1 MTRVLHA
8 GFHKTGSSF
17 LQNAFFPKL
26 KNVLFIRKLDLAT
39 VRTLSSQDESILFSN
54 EAACGYPYPITEE
67 FSTARLESTLEI
79 TKCEKVLLVKREF
92 NSWVLSLYF
101 QTLNEQHFW
110 SLQEFISQ
118 NRQNLLTWKNAPE
131 AIAQMC
137 KERGT
142 DLLVIDQSDL
152 YKKQANTLQRI
163 SFFINGS
170 NYDPADIISQER
182 HNVSRYGMCTIKIY
196 RILNRVLKN
205 KIGFA
210 LGRKI
215 RRLPRKLIQG
225 RIGAMLD
232 RVSPAHLASTN
243 IEKLMK

>member
-26 KNVLFIRKLDLAT
+26 KNVLFIRKLDLGK
-39 VRTLSSQDESILFSN
+39 VRKLSNQDESILFSN
-54 EAACGYPYPITEE
+54 EAACGYPYPLTEE

-79 TKCEKVLLVKREF
+79 TRCEKVLLVKREF

-101 QTLNEQHFW
+101 QSLNENHYW

-118 NRQNLLTWKNAPE
+118 NCQNLLTWKNAPE

-152 YKKQANTLQRI
+152 YKNQANTLQRI

-170 NYDPADIISQER
+170 NYDPADIIGQER
-182 HNVSRYGMCTIKIY
+182 HNISRYGIFTIKVY
-196 RILNRVLKN
+196 CILNRVLKN
-205 KIGFA
+205 RIGLA
-210 LGRKI
+210 LGRMV

-232 RVSPAHLASTN
+232 RVSPAHLSSTD
-243 IEKLMK
+243 IERLMQ